1 MIQRSSD
8 TSIVSTAT
16 TALGEPLLKVSHVT
30 FIIYWNARRKEIFFS
45 PRKVG
50 SGSDIRA
57 WTFNELYAVLRCAGD
72 RAINEVQASLESNR
86 DPMANIMGP
95 GYGGDGG
102 GGGGGEA
109 TLLETHERLVR
120 ERARDGVD
128 SASVEDLD
136 NTFRLLLLL
145 GSLDVKLLQTSV
157 KEIGRCGERWT
168 AWGILFLWP
177 F

>member
-1 MIQRSSD
+1 
-8 TSIVSTAT
+8 
-16 TALGEPLLKVSHVT
+16 
-30 FIIYWNARRKEIFFS
+30 
-45 PRKVG
+45 
-50 SGSDIRA
+50 
-57 WTFNELYAVLRCAGD
+57 
-72 RAINEVQASLESNR
+72 
-86 DPMANIMGP
+86 MGP
-95 GYGGDGG
+95 GYGGDG

-157 KEIGRCGERWT
+157 KEIGRCGGEMDSVGDSFLM
-168 AWGILFLWP
+168 AVLGLFD
-177 F
+177 